1 MCKLGCGPN
10 KEADEKSAYDNASWG
25 VGPNKEKLDSQ
36 FLQTM
41 KLGWDDEINFEKISY
56 LSHSRLSRRNIFSKR
71 FKSLSCPIIIKI
83 SPISK
88 LIFGFGEMMNSLP
101 RLIAIILIPYCA
113 LISKSMID
121 CPAIF
126 SVAFNST
133 IECSSAN
140 SR

>member
-1 MCKLGCGPN
+1 MGPNIENFEKKFYRQCELGCGPQQR
-10 KEADEKSAYDNASWG
+10 EIGFPISTDNE
-25 VGPNKEKLDSQ
+25 V
-36 FLQTM
+36 
-41 KLGWDDEINFEKISY
+41 GWDDEINFEKISF

-101 RLIAIILIPYCA
+101 RLIAIMLIPYCA

-121 CPAIF
+121 FPPSFQLLSILQ
-126 SVAFNST
+126 
-133 IECSSAN
+133 
-140 SR
+140 

>member
-1 MCKLGCGPN
+1 MQVGVWAPTKKLTKSQLTIMCKLGCGPQQ
-10 KEADEKSAYDNASWG
+10 K
-25 VGPNKEKLDSQ
+25 KLDSQ
-36 FLQTM
+36 FLQTIQ
-41 KLGWDDEINFEKISY
+41 LGWDDEINFEKISY

-121 CPAIF
+121 CPPSFQLLSILQ
-126 SVAFNST
+126 
-133 IECSSAN
+133 
-140 SR
+140 